1 MKLWAIIAIVAS
13 VILIGF
19 VFYSFKV
26 KDIEMPKYRV
36 IKQLGEVEI
45 REYPSLILAKTSLKK
60 SDYDQ
65 EGSNGFRTVAGYI
78 FGGNQSQQK
87 IAMTAP
93 VIMSM
98 GDSASMSFVMP
109 SEYNMQDLPTP
120 SNNQVKLIQESPK
133 ILAAIRFGGYSSTEK
148 IKKYAEQ
155 LYAELKK
162 NNLETRGELLY
173 MGYNAPWDVT
183 NRRNEVAIELVKVE
197 WFEGANA
204 RGRIR

>member
-1 MKLWAIIAIVAS
+1 MKLWAIITIVVS

-19 VFYSFKV
+19 IFYSFKV

-36 IKQLGEVEI
+36 VKKLGEVEI
-45 REYPSLILAKTSLKK
+45 REYPSWILAQTSLKK

-93 VIMSM
+93 VIMKM

-120 SNNQVKLIQESPK
+120 SNNQVKLIQENSK
-133 ILAAIRFGGYSSTEK
+133 ILAVIRFGGYSSTDK
-148 IKKYAEQ
+148 IKKYADQ
-155 LYAELKK
+155 LYSELKSNK
-162 NNLETRGELLY
+162 LETRGELLFL
-173 MGYNAPWDVT
+173 GYNAPWDIT
-183 NRRNEVAIELVKVE
+183 NRRNEVAIELVRAE
-197 WFEGANA
+197 
-204 RGRIR
+204 

>member
-1 MKLWAIIAIVAS
+1 MKLWAIITIVVS

-19 VFYSFKV
+19 IFYSFKV

-36 IKQLGEVEI
+36 VKKLGEVEI
-45 REYPSLILAKTSLKK
+45 REYPSWILAQTSLKK

-93 VIMSM
+93 VIMKM

-120 SNNQVKLIQESPK
+120 SNNQVKLIQENSK
-133 ILAAIRFGGYSSTEK
+133 ILAVIRFGGYSSTDK
-148 IKKYAEQ
+148 IKKYADQ
-155 LYAELKK
+155 LYSELKSNK
-162 NNLETRGELLY
+162 LETRGELLFL
-173 MGYNAPWDVT
+173 GYNAPWDVT
-183 NRRNEVAIELVKVE
+183 NRRNEVAIELVRAE
-197 WFEGANA
+197 
-204 RGRIR
+204 

>member
-1 MKLWAIIAIVAS
+1 MKLWAIITIVLS

-19 VFYSFKV
+19 IFYSFRLR
-26 KDIEMPKYRV
+26 DIEMPKYRV
-36 IKQLGEVEI
+36 IKKLGEVEI
-45 REYPSLILAKTSLKK
+45 REYPSLILAQTSLKK

-93 VIMSM
+93 VIMKM

-109 SEYNMQDLPTP
+109 SKYNMQDLPTP

-133 ILAAIRFGGYSSTEK
+133 ILAVIRFGGYSSTDK

-155 LYAELKK
+155 LYIELKS
-162 NNLETRGELLY
+162 NNLETRGELLFL
-173 MGYNAPWDVT
+173 GYNAPWDVT
-183 NRRNEVAIELVKVE
+183 NRRNEVAIELVRAE
-197 WFEGANA
+197 Q
-204 RGRIR
+204 

>member
-1 MKLWAIIAIVAS
+1 MKIWAIITIVAS

-19 VFYSFKV
+19 IFYSFKL

-36 IKQLGEVEI
+36 VKKLGEVEI
-45 REYPSLILAKTSLKK
+45 REYPSLILAQTSLKK

-93 VIMSM
+93 VIMKM

-120 SNNQVKLIQESPK
+120 SNNQVKLIQENSK
-133 ILAAIRFGGYSSTEK
+133 ILAVIRFGGYSSSDK
-148 IKKYAEQ
+148 IKKYADQ
-155 LYAELKK
+155 LYSELKL
-162 NNLETRGELLY
+162 NNLETRGELLF

-183 NRRNEVAIELVKVE
+183 NRRNEVAIELVRAE
-197 WFEGANA
+197 
-204 RGRIR
+204 

>member
-1 MKLWAIIAIVAS
+1 MKLWAIITIVVS

-19 VFYSFKV
+19 IFYSFKV

-36 IKQLGEVEI
+36 VKKLGEVEI
-45 REYPSLILAKTSLKK
+45 REYPSLILAQTSLKK

-93 VIMSM
+93 VIMKM

-133 ILAAIRFGGYSSTEK
+133 ILAVIRFGGYSSTDK

-155 LYAELKK
+155 LYIELKS
-162 NNLETRGELLY
+162 NNLETRGELLFL
-173 MGYNAPWDVT
+173 GYNAPWDVT
-183 NRRNEVAIELVKVE
+183 NRRNEVAIELVRAE
-197 WFEGANA
+197 
-204 RGRIR
+204 

>member
-1 MKLWAIIAIVAS
+1 MKLWAIITIVVS

-19 VFYSFKV
+19 IFYSFKV

-36 IKQLGEVEI
+36 VKKLGEVEI
-45 REYPSLILAKTSLKK
+45 REYPSLILAQTSLKK

-65 EGSNGFRTVAGYI
+65 EGSNGFRKVAGYI

-93 VIMSM
+93 VIMKM

-133 ILAAIRFGGYSSTEK
+133 ILAVIRFGGYSSTDK

-155 LYAELKK
+155 LYIELKS
-162 NNLETRGELLY
+162 NNLETRGELLFL
-173 MGYNAPWDVT
+173 GYNAPWDVT
-183 NRRNEVAIELVKVE
+183 NRRNEVAIELVRAE
-197 WFEGANA
+197 
-204 RGRIR
+204 

>member
-19 VFYSFKV
+19 IFYSFKV
-26 KDIEMPKYRV
+26 KNIEMPKYKV

-78 FGGNQSQQK
+78 FGGNLSQQK

-173 MGYNAPWDVT
+173 IGYNAPWDVT

-197 WFEGANA
+197 
-204 RGRIR
+204 